1 MPIRSKAF
9 IILVLL
15 VLLNVSG
22 VHSAPATFAAKLAV
36 EPQAVVPN
44 QRVTLTGRGFTSLV
58 VPGVMDRQVRIK
70 LRV

>member
-1 MPIRSKAF
+1 MPMRSKAF

-44 QRVTLTGRGFTSLV
+44 QRVTLLSL
-58 VPGVMDRQVRIK
+58 IHI
-70 LRV
+70 